1 MIMRARKTNKKMKMT
16 ISVIVVKNCC
26 MNDKKLNAT
35 ALLDYK
41 RTLSLCKCDT
51 NVNAKFFCEILFPWK
66 MEETANFLEL

>member
-1 MIMRARKTNKKMKMT
+1 M
-16 ISVIVVKNCC
+16 IVVKNCC
-26 MNDKKLNAT
+26 MNDKKLNAS
-35 ALLDYK
+35 ALLDY